1 MTKDEILGIARVQ
14 SDRFGNDH
22 LVPLSE
28 LRPIET
34 DMAKE
39 LYSMD
44 IPICFGQE
52 DRYIVATYNNPFEDI
67 YDWYAWVD
75 LET

>member
-1 MTKDEILGIARVQ
+1 MTRDEVLGIARSQ
-14 SDRFGNDH
+14 SDRFSNDR
-22 LVPLSE
+22 LVPRCE
-28 LRPIET
+28 LRPIER

-39 LYSMD
+39 LYSLG

-67 YDWYAWVD
+67 YDWFAWVD
-75 LET
+75 RET